1 MGRAQ
6 WETWRQMGGNRRE
19 RVKGKGDEQDMF
31 FSINFQPQ
39 NCFFKFWHS
48 GDLWIKRCSSKPWPK
63 TLTWVWPTLLALEV
77 WCNPI
82 GIDTSNHGYFDGDK
96 GWLSHQ
102 HDPRIDFKLRTL
114 NYFKG
119 RRRYKYHK
127 YTVTT
132 VTIDRP
138 WQTLLRRGA
147 IFVQSCAI
155 HGSGRDQ
162 CHAPLHGRGWRQ
174 RKGNRN
180 TRRPSDVHQTS
191 HWSLCQVSESVS
203 TCK

>member
-1 MGRAQ
+1 MSKAK
-6 WETWRQMGGNRRE
+6 EMNRTC
-19 RVKGKGDEQDMF
+19 F
-31 FSINFQPQ
+31 FQSICPKTV
-39 NCFFKFWHS
+39 FFKFWHS

-63 TLTWVWPTLLALEV
+63 TLTWVWPMLLALEV

-102 HDPRIDFKLRTL
+102 HDPRIDFKLLWTT
-114 NYFKG
+114 FKG

-138 WQTLLRRGA
+138 CSDE
-147 IFVQSCAI
+147 VQYLCKA
-155 HGSGRDQ
+155 
-162 CHAPLHGRGWRQ
+162 APSMEADVINAMLPCTAEDGGNGWQ

-180 TRRPSDVHQTS
+180 TRRPSDVHQMS
-191 HWSLCQVSESVS
+191 IRRPFEVCVKSLSLCQLVNS
-203 TCK
+203 